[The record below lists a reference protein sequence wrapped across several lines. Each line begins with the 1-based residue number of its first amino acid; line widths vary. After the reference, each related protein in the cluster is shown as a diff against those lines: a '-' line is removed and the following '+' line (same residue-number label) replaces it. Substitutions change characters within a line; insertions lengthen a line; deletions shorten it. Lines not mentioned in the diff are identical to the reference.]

1 MCCWDPMD
9 KDQIGPILDWVIG
22 LGEVKVKK
30 KKKGK
35 GVSVVVRW
43 GIKNES
49 KGGYAPPN
57 AEIP

>member
-1 MCCWDPMD
+1 MLLGSDAQGSDWADTRLGNR
-9 KDQIGPILDWVIG
+9 IGG
-22 LGEVKVKK
+22 SKGKK

>member
-9 KDQIGPILDWVIG
+9 KDKIGPILDWEIG

-30 KKKGK
+30 KIGK

-43 GIKNES
+43 V
-49 KGGYAPPN
+49 
-57 AEIP
+57 